1 MNPLPVSLDLTN
13 NANSKPAARASNNGD
28 SGNDRFRQELDKQD
42 KTASQQVAASD
53 NKGGVNKQKEAV
65 NDPNKGETVAA
76 TNAQSGEKLPDSAAL
91 DELPPQDA
99 DSLDTDPLA
108 GEFLYG
114 DPVYSE
120 FVITLDASLQ
130 SDGLTIPSTQ
140 TFNLAS
146 PIQTDTLRVN
156 YNAVL
161 SDEVVSSDDVVVD
174 NSLLMTRP
182 KGSVGLHG
190 VDSLSADSSG
200 LSQGLLPGV
209 AKGDKLLEQPTEKL
223 MAFAQI
229 KASLE
234 GESEMAAELDVEV
247 ESNIRPGGQLS
258 DIQLKESQS
267 ALKSYTTSV
276 DVPVNQATW
285 GDKVSD
291 KVMWLANQKI
301 QYAEIHI
308 TPAELGPVE
317 VKISVQND
325 QATVTFNS
333 QHQGV
338 RELLELNVNRLREM
352 MGENGVDLAHVDVS
366 DHSSQQGEEGEDS
379 SDASGRGEDGELLD
393 VGNEEIA
400 TSEIKMDNLVDYYA

>member
-13 NANSKPAARASNNGD
+13 NVNSKPAARASDYGD
-28 SGNDRFRQELDKQD
+28 SGKDRFKQELDKQD
-42 KTASQQVAASD
+42 KAASQKLDATS
-53 NKGGVNKQKEAV
+53 NKGAGSKQKEAITE
-65 NDPNKGETVAA
+65 PSEGETVAA
-76 TNAQSGEKLPDSAAL
+76 TSTKSGEKLPDSVTMDGQQLSDSETL
-91 DELPPQDA
+91 D
-99 DSLDTDPLA
+99 
-108 GEFLYG
+108 GEFHFA
-114 DPVYSE
+114 DPIYSE

-130 SDGLTIPSTQ
+130 SDELALPNSQ
-140 TFNLAS
+140 FVNLATPVHPDS
-146 PIQTDTLRVN
+146 LLVN
-156 YNAVL
+156 YNTAL
-161 SDEVVSSDDVVVD
+161 SDDVLSSEEVVE
-174 NSLLMTRP
+174 NSLLMTP
-182 KGSVGLHG
+182 LKGGVSLDGTG
-190 VDSLSADSSG
+190 AANVDSAG
-200 LSQGLLPGV
+200 LSQALSGV
-209 AKGDKLLEQPTEKL
+209 AKGDKLLEQPTEKM

-234 GESEMAAELDVEV
+234 SEGEMVAELDIDV
-247 ESNIRPGGQLS
+247 ESSIRPGGQFS

-276 DVPVNQATW
+276 DVPVTQSTW

-317 VKISVQND
+317 VKINVQND

-366 DHSSQQGEEGEDS
+366 DHSSQQRGDGEDS
-379 SDASGRGEDGELLD
+379 SDTSGRGEDGELLD
-393 VGNEEIA
+393 MGNEEIA